1 MSKQPK
7 TRDRDSPMREAV
19 REFLR
24 HDLRR
29 SPEQDDICQDAILR
43 ALAVDDGSINR
54 PLHYLYRIA
63 RNLFV
68 DSQRRRQREQAAHR
82 SLPEAMAGAIEP
94 LHPERIVAARQE
106 LMQVSAAIDALPP
119 RCREAFLLH
128 RFERLSYSAIARR
141 MGISTG
147 TVEKHIALAMLRI
160 AVAVRTSGNERCI

>member
-7 TRDRDSPMREAV
+7 RQEPDSAMHEAV

-24 HDLRR
+24 HDSTR
-29 SPEQDDICQDAILR
+29 SSDQDDIRQDAILR
-43 ALAVDDGSINR
+43 ALAADDGSVKR

-68 DSQRRRQREQAAHR
+68 DSKRRRSRERTAYQ
-82 SLPEAMAGAIEP
+82 SLPQTVAGAIEP
-94 LHPERIVAARQE
+94 RHPERIVAARQE
-106 LMQVSAAIDALPP
+106 LEQVSAAIDALPP

-128 RFERLSYSAIARR
+128 RFEHLSYSAIARR
-141 MGISTG
+141 MGVSTG

-160 AVAVRTSGNERCI
+160 AAAMHSSGDET